1 MGTSSLEKPSR
12 AALKRKAY
20 QLVAECLDAL
30 NSIKWKANPK
40 HLTSPNLRRRQHRRK
55 VPRNQR
61 RKPHPRRQKRLK
73 LPKRRPKKPVAKKAA
88 KKPAAKKSAP
98 KKK

>member
-55 VPRNQR
+55 VP
-61 RKPHPRRQKRLK
+61 KPAKK
-73 LPKRRPKKPVAKKAA
+73 ATPKKAEKTKTTKKTAKKPVAKKAA